1 MKHTGFDWTDE
12 IANLWKSPRTCSV
25 NQKETSE
32 KNGIA
37 IEEMHAL
44 YHDKDSKTH

>member
-12 IANLWKSPRTCSV
+12 EIATFTISRTCSV
-25 NQKETSE
+25 NQKETQE

-37 IEEMHAL
+37 IEEMHAI
-44 YHDKDSKTH
+44 YAIRT